1 MGISEKMD
9 IFRVFTSFKRKPAPG
24 VGGEENSI
32 CGTVTAAGESWE
44 SLLQEAMTE
53 IFNRSF

>member
-1 MGISEKMD
+1 MKMD